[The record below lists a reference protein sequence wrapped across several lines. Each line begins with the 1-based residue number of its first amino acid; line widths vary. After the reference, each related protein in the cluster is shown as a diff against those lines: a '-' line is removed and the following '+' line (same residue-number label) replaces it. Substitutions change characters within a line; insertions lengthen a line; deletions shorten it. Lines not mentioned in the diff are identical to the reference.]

1 MKKTILNKFLL
12 GSLILVS
19 ISCTDK
25 YLDINSD
32 PYQPGS
38 LENDDYALGSAMTQL
53 ASCVVSSDVNTAQFT
68 DCLLGGP
75 MGDIL
80 QIRIRDFQRQFL
92 ISMLRMT
99 GHVYF

>member
-38 LENDDYALGSAMTQL
+38 LEMMIMHWDQ
-53 ASCVVSSDVNTAQFT
+53 Q
-68 DCLLGGP
+68 
-75 MGDIL
+75 
-80 QIRIRDFQRQFL
+80 
-92 ISMLRMT
+92 
-99 GHVYF
+99 